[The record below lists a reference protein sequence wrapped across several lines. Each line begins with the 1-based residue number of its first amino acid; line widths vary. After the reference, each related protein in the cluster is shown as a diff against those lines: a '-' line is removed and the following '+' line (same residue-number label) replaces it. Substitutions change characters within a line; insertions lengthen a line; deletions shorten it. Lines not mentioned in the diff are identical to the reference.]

1 MLMPDYSV
9 AGDYIRLVDGNSPE
23 EGRVE
28 VYHNGE
34 WGSVCDDGWDLNDA
48 KVVCL
53 ELGFQRAIAAVG
65 YSTFGEAD
73 PETRVSKVDNYA
85 VLYVHCVAIY

>member
-1 MLMPDYSV
+1 MCAQTLHTYTHTHTHIHTHAYTYAHARHTHTCISILTHTYIRTTATVTTFMLMPDYSV

-34 WGSVCDDGWDLNDA
+34 
-48 KVVCL
+48 
-53 ELGFQRAIAAVG
+53 
-65 YSTFGEAD
+65 
-73 PETRVSKVDNYA
+73 
-85 VLYVHCVAIY
+85 